1 MFKIDNKL
9 KNLSNS
15 GKAEV
20 LIPRSLFLI
29 EDFDDL
35 DIDIEDLCSISIT
48 WENGFVSELK
58 PLKNKGKKA
67 TNILFP
73 RFVETHSHFDKSF
86 TWRDYPNLESTYE
99 GALSVNLEE
108 HKTRTIDKVIQR
120 VEKSSKL
127 AINNGY
133 RAIRSHIDTYK
144 NQSMDIWLE
153 LFKLQKKFSS
163 ELTLQF
169 VALAPLEFWGTSNGE
184 ELAKIFSVHGG
195 ILGGVI
201 VPPFNKKDTSKYLS
215 KMLLLASK
223 YKLEIDLHID
233 ESIIEPGAGIKV
245 LLETIEN
252 LKINSIPITCSHLS
266 SLISL
271 SHKEILNL
279 GEKMAEKN
287 IRVIALPLT
296 NFWLLNRDT
305 QTTPLKRLVA
315 PIKQLQKSHVDV
327 SLGSDN
333 VQDPWYPLG
342 NFDPFYMLSC
352 AIPMLQ
358 LNPWERMTLSS
369 IFLAPSR
376 LLNLKWD
383 GLIKKGCPAD
393 FVILDAQRWADVFSS
408 SLKRKVFIKGDLYC

>member
-1 MFKIDNKL
+1 MGNSRKI
-9 KNLSNS
+9 
-15 GKAEV
+15 EV
-20 LIPRSLFLI
+20 LIPRSLCSI
-29 EDFDDL
+29 ENTENL
-35 DIDIEDLCSISIT
+35 RIDSEELCSVSIS
-48 WENGFVSELK
+48 WDNGLVSELK
-58 PLKNKGKKA
+58 PLTTRNKKPK
-67 TNILFP
+67 NILFP

-86 TWRDYPNLESTYE
+86 TWTDFPNLESNY
-99 GALSVNLEE
+99 GSALSVNLEE
-108 HKTRTIDKVIQR
+108 HKSRTTDKVIER
-120 VEKSSKL
+120 VEKSLKL
-127 AINNGY
+127 AIKNGY
-133 RAIRSHIDTYK
+133 RAIRSHIDTY
-144 NQSMDIWLE
+144 NSQSIDIWIE
-153 LFKLQKKFSS
+153 LFKLQKQFSS
-163 ELTLQF
+163 ELILQF
-169 VALAPLEFWGTSNGE
+169 VALAPLEFWDTPNGE
-184 ELAKIFSVHGG
+184 ELAKIFSSHGG
-195 ILGGVI
+195 ILGGVV
-201 VPPFNKKDTSKYLS
+201 VPPFNKKDTSKFLT

-271 SHKEILNL
+271 SHREILSL

-287 IRVIALPLT
+287 IKVIALPLT
-296 NFWLLNRDT
+296 NFWLLNRDNK
-305 QTTPLKRLVA
+305 TTSLKRPVA

-333 VQDPWYPLG
+333 VQDPWYPFG

-352 AIPMLQ
+352 SIPMLQ

-408 SLKRKVFIKGDLYC
+408 TLKRKVFIKGDLHC

>member
-1 MFKIDNKL
+1 M
-9 KNLSNS
+9 SNS
-15 GKAEV
+15 GTAEV
-20 LIPRSLFLI
+20 LIPRTLCSI
-29 EDFDDL
+29 EDFDNL
-35 DIDIEDLCSISIT
+35 ITNEEGLCSVSIS
-48 WENGFVSELK
+48 WDDGYVSELR
-58 PLKNKGKKA
+58 PLKNEVTKPK
-67 TNILFP
+67 NILFP

-86 TWRDYPNLESTYE
+86 IWADFPNLESNYG
-99 GALSVNLEE
+99 GALSKNLEE
-108 HKTRTIDKVIQR
+108 YKTRTTDKVLER
-120 VEKSSKL
+120 VEKSLKL
-127 AINNGY
+127 AIKNGY

-144 NQSMDIWLE
+144 SQSIDIWIE

-169 VALAPLEFWGTSNGE
+169 VALAPLEFWDTTNGE
-184 ELAKIFSVHGG
+184 DLAKIFSSNGG

-201 VPPFNKKDTSKYLS
+201 VPPFNKKVASKFLA

-252 LKINSIPITCSHLS
+252 LKIKSIPITCSHLS

-271 SHKEILNL
+271 SHREILNL

-287 IRVIALPLT
+287 IKVIALPLT
-296 NFWLLNRDT
+296 NFWLLNRSNK
-305 QTTPLKRLVA
+305 TTSLKRPVA

-333 VQDPWYPLG
+333 VQDPWYPFG

-352 AIPMLQ
+352 SIPMLQ

-408 SLKRKVFIKGDLYC
+408 NLKRKVFINGDLYC

>member
-1 MFKIDNKL
+1 
-9 KNLSNS
+9 LSNS
-15 GKAEV
+15 GTAEV
-20 LIPRSLFLI
+20 LIPRSLCLI
-29 EDFDDL
+29 EDINNL
-35 DIDIEDLCSISIT
+35 IIDVEDLCSVSIC
-48 WENGFVSELK
+48 WEDGFVSELK
-58 PLKNKGKKA
+58 PLKNKVTKPK
-67 TNILFP
+67 NILFP

-86 TWRDYPNLESTYE
+86 TWADFPNLESNYG

-108 HKTRTIDKVIQR
+108 HKTRTTDKVLER
-120 VEKSSKL
+120 VEKSLKL
-127 AINNGY
+127 AIRNGY

-144 NQSMDIWLE
+144 GQSIDIWIE

-163 ELTLQF
+163 ELTLQY
-169 VALAPLEFWGTSNGE
+169 VALAPVEFWDTTDGE
-184 ELAKIFSVHGG
+184 DLAKIFSSSGG

-201 VPPFNKKDTSKYLS
+201 VPPFNKKNTSKFLA
-215 KMLLLASK
+215 KMLLLANK

-252 LKINSIPITCSHLS
+252 LKIKSIPITCSHLS

-271 SHKEILNL
+271 SNREILNL

-287 IRVIALPLT
+287 IKVIALPLT
-296 NFWLLNRDT
+296 NFWLLNRSNK
-305 QTTPLKRLVA
+305 TTSLKRPVA

-333 VQDPWYPLG
+333 VQDPWYPFG
-342 NFDPFYMLSC
+342 NFDPFYTLSC
-352 AIPMLQ
+352 SMPMLQ

-408 SLKRKVFIKGDLYC
+408 NLKRKVFIKGDLYC

>member
-1 MFKIDNKL
+1 M
-9 KNLSNS
+9 SNS
-15 GKAEV
+15 GTAEV
-20 LIPRSLFLI
+20 LIPRSLCLI
-29 EDFDDL
+29 EDFDNL
-35 DIDIEDLCSISIT
+35 IIDVEDLCSVSIS
-48 WENGFVSELK
+48 WEDGFVSDLK
-58 PLKNKGKKA
+58 PLKDKVTKPK
-67 TNILFP
+67 NILFP
-73 RFVETHSHFDKSF
+73 RFVETHAHFDKSF
-86 TWRDYPNLESTYE
+86 TWLDFPNLESNYE
-99 GALSVNLEE
+99 GALSINLKE
-108 HKTRTIDKVIQR
+108 HKTRTTDKVLER
-120 VEKSSKL
+120 VEKSLKL
-127 AINNGY
+127 AIKNGY

-144 NQSMDIWLE
+144 SQSINIWIE

-169 VALAPLEFWGTSNGE
+169 VALAPLEFWDTSNGE
-184 ELAKIFSVHGG
+184 ELAKIFSSYGG

-201 VPPFNKKDTSKYLS
+201 VPPFNKKDTSKFLA

-252 LKINSIPITCSHLS
+252 LKIKSIPITCSHLS

-271 SHKEILNL
+271 SHREILNL

-287 IRVIALPLT
+287 IKVVALPLT
-296 NFWLLNRDT
+296 NFWLLNRSNK
-305 QTTPLKRLVA
+305 TTSLKRPVA
-315 PIKQLQKSHVDV
+315 PVKQLQKSHVDV

-333 VQDPWYPLG
+333 VQDSWYPFG

-352 AIPMLQ
+352 SIPMLQ
-358 LNPWERMTLSS
+358 LNPWERTTLSS

-383 GLIKKGCPAD
+383 GLIKNGCPAD

-408 SLKRKVFIKGDLYC
+408 TLKRKVFIKGDLYC

>member
-1 MFKIDNKL
+1 M
-9 KNLSNS
+9 SNS

-20 LIPRSLFLI
+20 LIPRSLCLI
-29 EDFDDL
+29 EDFDNLNIDL
-35 DIDIEDLCSISIT
+35 EDLCSISIT
-48 WENGFVSELK
+48 WEDGFVSELK
-58 PLKNKGKKA
+58 PIKNEGKKPE
-67 TNILFP
+67 NILFP

-86 TWRDYPNLESTYE
+86 IWEDFPNLESNYR

-108 HKTRTIDKVIQR
+108 HKTRTKDKVLER
-120 VEKSSKL
+120 VEKSLKL
-127 AINNGY
+127 AIKNGY

-144 NQSMDIWLE
+144 SQSIDIWIE
-153 LFKLQKKFSS
+153 LFKLQKKFLS

-169 VALAPLEFWGTSNGE
+169 VALAPLEFWDTSSGE
-184 ELAKIFSVHGG
+184 ELAKIFSSRGG

-201 VPPFNKKDTSKYLS
+201 VPPFNKKDISKFLS

-252 LKINSIPITCSHLS
+252 LQINSIPITCSHLS

-271 SHKEILNL
+271 SHHEILNL
-279 GEKMAEKN
+279 GEKMADKN
-287 IRVIALPLT
+287 IKVIALPLT
-296 NFWLLNRDT
+296 NFWLLNRDNK
-305 QTTPLKRLVA
+305 TTSFKRPVA

-333 VQDPWYPLG
+333 VQDPWYPFG
-342 NFDPFYMLSC
+342 NFDPFYVLSC

-393 FVILDAQRWADVFSS
+393 FVILDAQRWADVFSCN
-408 SLKRKVFIKGDLYC
+408 LKRKVFIKGELHR

>member
-1 MFKIDNKL
+1 M
-9 KNLSNS
+9 SNS
-15 GKAEV
+15 GTAEV
-20 LIPRSLFLI
+20 LIPRILCLI
-29 EDFDDL
+29 EDFENL
-35 DIDIEDLCSISIT
+35 IIDVEDLCSVRIS
-48 WENGFVSELK
+48 WEDGFVSELK
-58 PLKNKGKKA
+58 PLKNKVSKPK
-67 TNILFP
+67 NILFP

-86 TWRDYPNLESTYE
+86 TWEKFPNLESNYQ
-99 GALSVNLEE
+99 GALSENLKE
-108 HKTRTIDKVIQR
+108 HRNRTTDKVLER
-120 VEKSSKL
+120 VEKSLNL
-127 AINNGY
+127 AIQNGY

-144 NQSMDIWLE
+144 SQSIDVWIE
-153 LFKLQKKFSS
+153 LFQLQKKFSS

-169 VALAPLEFWGTSNGE
+169 VALAPLDFWDTSKGE
-184 ELAKIFSVHGG
+184 DLAKKFSTHGG
-195 ILGGVI
+195 ILGSVI
-201 VPPFNKKDTSKYLS
+201 VPPFNKKDTSKFLS

-245 LLETIEN
+245 LLETIDN

-271 SHKEILNL
+271 SQREILNL
-279 GEKMAEKN
+279 GEKMAERN
-287 IRVIALPLT
+287 IKVIALPLT
-296 NFWLLNRDT
+296 NFWLLNRSNK
-305 QTTPLKRLVA
+305 TTSLKRPVA

-333 VQDPWYPLG
+333 VQDPWYPFG

-352 AIPMLQ
+352 SIPMLQ
-358 LNPWERMTLSS
+358 LNPWERTTLSS

-408 SLKRKVFIKGDLYC
+408 TLNRKVFIRGDLYC

>member
-1 MFKIDNKL
+1 M
-9 KNLSNS
+9 SNS
-15 GKAEV
+15 GTAEV
-20 LIPRSLFLI
+20 LIPRSLCLI
-29 EDFDDL
+29 ED
-35 DIDIEDLCSISIT
+35 IDNLIIDVEDLCSVSIS
-48 WENGFVSELK
+48 WEDGFVSELN
-58 PLKNKGKKA
+58 PLKNKITKPK
-67 TNILFP
+67 NILFP

-86 TWRDYPNLESTYE
+86 TWADFPNLESNYG

-108 HKTRTIDKVIQR
+108 HKTRTTDKVLER
-120 VEKSSKL
+120 VEKSLKL
-127 AINNGY
+127 AIQNGY

-144 NQSMDIWLE
+144 GQSIDIWIE

-169 VALAPLEFWGTSNGE
+169 VALAPLEFWDNSNGE
-184 ELAKIFSVHGG
+184 ELAKIFSSNGG

-201 VPPFNKKDTSKYLS
+201 VPPFNKKNTSKFLA

-271 SHKEILNL
+271 SYREILSL

-287 IRVIALPLT
+287 IKVIALPLT
-296 NFWLLNRDT
+296 NFWLLNRSNK
-305 QTTPLKRLVA
+305 TTSLKRPVA

-327 SLGSDN
+327 SLVSDN
-333 VQDPWYPLG
+333 VQDPWYPFG

-352 AIPMLQ
+352 SMPMLQ

-408 SLKRKVFIKGDLYC
+408 NLKRKVFINGDLYC

>member
-1 MFKIDNKL
+1 M
-9 KNLSNS
+9 SNS
-15 GKAEV
+15 GTAEV
-20 LIPRSLFLI
+20 LIPRSLCLI
-29 EDFDDL
+29 EDFDNL
-35 DIDIEDLCSISIT
+35 IIDVEDLCSVSIS
-48 WENGFVSELK
+48 WEDGFVSELK
-58 PLKNKGKKA
+58 PLKNKVTKPK
-67 TNILFP
+67 NILFP

-86 TWRDYPNLESTYE
+86 TWADFPNLESNYG

-108 HKTRTIDKVIQR
+108 HKTRTTDKVLER
-120 VEKSSKL
+120 VEKSLKL
-127 AINNGY
+127 AIKNGY

-144 NQSMDIWLE
+144 SQSIDIWIE

-169 VALAPLEFWGTSNGE
+169 VALAPLEFWDTPSGE
-184 ELAKIFSVHGG
+184 ELAKTFSSHGG

-201 VPPFNKKDTSKYLS
+201 VPPFNKKDTSKFLA

-252 LKINSIPITCSHLS
+252 LKINNIPITCSHLS

-271 SHKEILNL
+271 SHSEILNL

-287 IRVIALPLT
+287 IKVIALPLT
-296 NFWLLNRDT
+296 NFWLLNRSNK
-305 QTTPLKRLVA
+305 TTSLKRPVA
-315 PIKQLQKSHVDV
+315 PIKQLQKSQVDV
-327 SLGSDN
+327 SIGSDN
-333 VQDPWYPLG
+333 VQDPWYPFG

-352 AIPMLQ
+352 SIPMLQ

-408 SLKRKVFIKGDLYC
+408 TLKRKVFIKGDLHC

>member
-1 MFKIDNKL
+1 
-9 KNLSNS
+9 LSNS
-15 GKAEV
+15 GTAEV
-20 LIPRSLFLI
+20 LIPRSLCLI
-29 EDFDDL
+29 EDINNL
-35 DIDIEDLCSISIT
+35 IIDVEDLCSVSIS
-48 WENGFVSELK
+48 WEDGFVSELK
-58 PLKNKGKKA
+58 PLKNKITKPK
-67 TNILFP
+67 NILFP

-86 TWRDYPNLESTYE
+86 TWADFPNLESNYG

-108 HKTRTIDKVIQR
+108 HKTRTTDKVLER
-120 VEKSSKL
+120 AEKSLKL
-127 AINNGY
+127 AIQNGY
-133 RAIRSHIDTYK
+133 RAVRSHIDTYK
-144 NQSMDIWLE
+144 SQSIDIWIE

-169 VALAPLEFWGTSNGE
+169 VALAPLEFWDTTNGE
-184 ELAKIFSVHGG
+184 DLAKIFSSNGG

-201 VPPFNKKDTSKYLS
+201 VPPFNKKDTSKFLA

-252 LKINSIPITCSHLS
+252 LKIKSIPITCSHLS

-271 SHKEILNL
+271 SHREILNL

-287 IRVIALPLT
+287 IKVIALPLT
-296 NFWLLNRDT
+296 NFWLLNRSNK
-305 QTTPLKRLVA
+305 TTKLKRPVA

-333 VQDPWYPLG
+333 VQDPWYPFG

-352 AIPMLQ
+352 SIPMLQ

-408 SLKRKVFIKGDLYC
+408 NLKRKVFINGDLYC

>member
-1 MFKIDNKL
+1 
-9 KNLSNS
+9 LSNS
-15 GKAEV
+15 GTAEV
-20 LIPRSLFLI
+20 LIPRSLCLI
-29 EDFDDL
+29 EDFDNVI
-35 DIDIEDLCSISIT
+35 IDVEDLCSVSIS
-48 WENGFVSELK
+48 WEDGFVSELK
-58 PLKNKGKKA
+58 PLKNKVTKPK
-67 TNILFP
+67 NILFP

-86 TWRDYPNLESTYE
+86 TWADFPNLESNYG
-99 GALSVNLEE
+99 GALAVNLEE
-108 HKTRTIDKVIQR
+108 HKTRTTDKVLER
-120 VEKSSKL
+120 VEKSLKL
-127 AINNGY
+127 AIQNGY

-144 NQSMDIWLE
+144 SQSIDIWIE

-169 VALAPLEFWGTSNGE
+169 VALAPLEFWDTTNGE
-184 ELAKIFSVHGG
+184 DLAKIFSSNGG

-201 VPPFNKKDTSKYLS
+201 VPPFNKKNTSKFLA
-215 KMLLLASK
+215 KLLLLASK

-252 LKINSIPITCSHLS
+252 LKIHSIPITCSHLS

-271 SHKEILNL
+271 SNREILNL

-287 IRVIALPLT
+287 IKVIALPLT
-296 NFWLLNRDT
+296 NFWLLNRSN
-305 QTTPLKRLVA
+305 QTTSLKRPVA

-333 VQDPWYPLG
+333 VQDPWYPFG

-352 AIPMLQ
+352 SMPMLQ

-408 SLKRKVFIKGDLYC
+408 NLKRKVFINGDLYC

>member
-1 MFKIDNKL
+1 M
-9 KNLSNS
+9 SNS
-15 GKAEV
+15 GTAEV
-20 LIPRSLFLI
+20 LIPRSLCLI
-29 EDFDDL
+29 EDL
-35 DIDIEDLCSISIT
+35 DNLMTDVEDLCSVFIS
-48 WENGFVSELK
+48 WENGFVSDLK
-58 PLKNKGKKA
+58 PLKNKVTKPK
-67 TNILFP
+67 NILFP

-86 TWRDYPNLESTYE
+86 IWEDFPNLESNYE
-99 GALSVNLEE
+99 GALSVNIEE
-108 HKTRTIDKVIQR
+108 HKTRTTVKVLER
-120 VEKSSKL
+120 VEKSIKL
-127 AINNGY
+127 SIQNGY
-133 RAIRSHIDTYK
+133 RAIRSHVDTYK
-144 NQSMDIWLE
+144 SQPIDIWIE

-169 VALAPLEFWGTSNGE
+169 VALAPLEFWETSNGE
-184 ELAKIFSVHGG
+184 ELAKIFSSNGG

-201 VPPFNKKDTSKYLS
+201 VPPFNKKDTSKFLA

-271 SHKEILNL
+271 SHREILYL

-287 IRVIALPLT
+287 IKVIALPLT
-296 NFWLLNRDT
+296 NFWLLNRSNK
-305 QTTPLKRLVA
+305 TTSLKRPVA

-333 VQDPWYPLG
+333 VQDPWYPFG

-352 AIPMLQ
+352 SIPMLQ
-358 LNPWERMTLSS
+358 MNPWERMTLSS

>member
-1 MFKIDNKL
+1 MIFGLN
-9 KNLSNS
+9 
-15 GKAEV
+15 
-20 LIPRSLFLI
+20 FL
-29 EDFDDL
+29 
-35 DIDIEDLCSISIT
+35 
-48 WENGFVSELK
+48 N
-58 PLKNKGKKA
+58 
-67 TNILFP
+67 
-73 RFVETHSHFDKSF
+73 
-86 TWRDYPNLESTYE
+86 
-99 GALSVNLEE
+99 
-108 HKTRTIDKVIQR
+108 
-120 VEKSSKL
+120 
-127 AINNGY
+127 
-133 RAIRSHIDTYK
+133 YK
-144 NQSMDIWLE
+144 
-153 LFKLQKKFSS
+153 KKFSY
-163 ELTLQF
+163 ELNLQF
-169 VALAPLEFWGTSNGE
+169 VALAPLEFWDTTNGE
-184 ELAKIFSVHGG
+184 DLAKIFSSNGG

-201 VPPFNKKDTSKYLS
+201 VPPFNKKDTSKFLA

-233 ESIIEPGAGIKV
+233 ESINEPGAGIKV

-271 SHKEILNL
+271 SHREIFYL

-287 IRVIALPLT
+287 IKVIALPLT
-296 NFWLLNRDT
+296 NFWLLNRNNI
-305 QTTPLKRLVA
+305 TTSLKRPVA

-333 VQDPWYPLG
+333 VQDPWYPFG

-352 AIPMLQ
+352 SIPMLQ

>member
-1 MFKIDNKL
+1 
-9 KNLSNS
+9 LSNS
-15 GKAEV
+15 GTAEV
-20 LIPRSLFLI
+20 LIPRSLCLI
-29 EDFDDL
+29 EDFDNL
-35 DIDIEDLCSISIT
+35 NIDSEGLCSVSIT
-48 WENGFVSELK
+48 WENGVVSELK
-58 PLKNKGKKA
+58 SLKDKDSKPKK
-67 TNILFP
+67 ILFP
-73 RFVETHSHFDKSF
+73 RFVEAHSHVDKSF
-86 TWRDYPNLESTYE
+86 TWGDFPNLESNYE

-108 HKTRTIDKVIQR
+108 HKTRTTDKVLER
-120 VEKSSKL
+120 VEKSLKL
-127 AINNGY
+127 AIRNGY

-144 NQSMDIWLE
+144 GQSIDIWIE

-163 ELTLQF
+163 ELTLQY
-169 VALAPLEFWGTSNGE
+169 VALAPVEFWNTTDGE
-184 ELAKIFSVHGG
+184 DLAKIFSSNGG

-201 VPPFNKKDTSKYLS
+201 VPPFNNKNTSKFLA
-215 KMLLLASK
+215 KMLFLASK

-245 LLETIEN
+245 LLDTIEN
-252 LKINSIPITCSHLS
+252 LKIKSIPITCSHLS

-271 SHKEILNL
+271 SHREILNL

-287 IRVIALPLT
+287 IKVIALPLT
-296 NFWLLNRDT
+296 NFWLLNRSNK
-305 QTTPLKRLVA
+305 TTSLKRPVA

-333 VQDPWYPLG
+333 VQDPWYPFG

-352 AIPMLQ
+352 SMPMLQ

-408 SLKRKVFIKGDLYC
+408 NLKRKVFINGDLYC

>member
-1 MFKIDNKL
+1 M
-9 KNLSNS
+9 SNS
-15 GKAEV
+15 GTAEV
-20 LIPRSLFLI
+20 LIPRSLCLI
-29 EDFDDL
+29 EDFDNL
-35 DIDIEDLCSISIT
+35 NIDVEEFCSVSII

-58 PLKNKGKKA
+58 PLKNKDNKPK
-67 TNILFP
+67 NILFP

-86 TWRDYPNLESTYE
+86 TWADFPNLESNYG

-108 HKTRTIDKVIQR
+108 HKARTTDKILER
-120 VEKSSKL
+120 VEKSLKL
-127 AINNGY
+127 AIKNGY

-144 NQSMDIWLE
+144 SQSINIWTE

-169 VALAPLEFWGTSNGE
+169 VALAPLEFWDTSNGE
-184 ELAKIFSVHGG
+184 ELAKIFSSYGG

-201 VPPFNKKDTSKYLS
+201 VPPFNKKDTSRFLA

-271 SHKEILNL
+271 SHREILNL
-279 GEKMAEKN
+279 GQKMAEKN
-287 IRVIALPLT
+287 IKVIALPLT
-296 NFWLLNRDT
+296 NFWLLNRSNK
-305 QTTPLKRLVA
+305 TTSLKRPVA
-315 PIKQLQKSHVDV
+315 PIKQLQIAHVDV

-333 VQDPWYPLG
+333 VQDPWYPFG

-352 AIPMLQ
+352 SIPMLQ

-408 SLKRKVFIKGDLYC
+408 TLKRKVFIKGDLYC